1 MDTYWAERQAKS
13 QEVLSSKNIRD
24 TEKQLKK
31 YYSTAMKKVINNFE
45 ATYDKILAQQAAGV
59 EITPALL
66 YKLDTYWNLQGQLKQ
81 ELQKLGDKQVALMSN
96 KFVKQYFDIYNSIV
110 IEGQAAFNTI
120 DNAAARQVINSIWCA
135 DGKNW
140 SQRVWNNTDKLQQT
154 LNDKLVNSV
163 VAGHKSGELKKIL
176 MDEFNVSY
184 HRADS
189 IVRTEIAHIQTQAAR
204 QRYQDYGIQ
213 EVQIWADADE
223 RRCDVCGGLHKK
235 IYPVG
240 AVMPI
245 PAHTNC
251 RCCIVPV
258 ID

>member
-1 MDTYWAERQAKS
+1 M
-13 QEVLSSKNIRD
+13 
-24 TEKQLKK
+24 
-31 YYSTAMKKVINNFE
+31 
-45 ATYDKILAQQAAGV
+45 
-59 EITPALL
+59 
-66 YKLDTYWNLQGQLKQ
+66 
-81 ELQKLGDKQVALMSN
+81 
-96 KFVKQYFDIYNSIV
+96 
-110 IEGQAAFNTI
+110 
-120 DNAAARQVINSIWCA
+120 
-135 DGKNW
+135 
-140 SQRVWNNTDKLQQT
+140 WNNTDKLQQT

-184 HRADS
+184 RRADS

-204 QRYQDYGIQ
+204 LRYQDYGIQ